1 MTPLLRR
8 VAILLAVIVH
18 AILFAAPWIAPYD
31 PSVQHRDAPLRPPT
45 AVHLVDAEGRWH
57 GRPFVC
63 AQAPAAGSV
72 ASVREDCS
80 VTFPINAWVRRSAPV
95 GFLTRTATHLFGVD
109 EPGHL
114 FLLGT
119 DEFGRDVFSRL
130 LVGARISIVMA
141 VSAAALAIALALV
154 GGSVAGYAGGLA
166 DFVLSAI
173 TEIVLALPWLYL
185 ILAVRAALPL
195 VLTPGQAMVLIVLL
209 LGSIGW
215 ARPGRL
221 VRAAVAS
228 TRTHDYVAAA
238 RTAGAST
245 PYVLRRHVWPEL
257 SGLLATAA
265 LILVRQ
271 FVMAETTLSLFG
283 LGIPEPTPSWGTMLA
298 AALRPQV
305 LTETWWLLAPVA
317 GLVGV
322 CVMYYVLDRALR
334 PAPRHDRI

>member
-1 MTPLLRR
+1 MTPRLRR
-8 VAILLAVIVH
+8 AVILLAVIVH

-31 PSVQHRDAPLRPPT
+31 PAVQHRDVPLRPPT
-45 AVHLVDAEGRWH
+45 RVHLVDADGRWH
-57 GRPFVC
+57 ARPFVC
-63 AQAPAAGSV
+63 AHTQAAGGL
-72 ASVREDCS
+72 AGPGEDCS
-80 VTFPINAWVRRSAPV
+80 IRFPIRAFVRRSTSS
-95 GFLTRTATHLFGVD
+95 GFLTRTATRLVGVD

-119 DEFGRDVFSRL
+119 DEYGRDVWSRL
-130 LVGARISIVMA
+130 LVGARISIFMA
-141 VSAAALAIALALV
+141 VAAACLAIALALV
-154 GGSVAGYAGGLA
+154 GGSVAGYAGGA
-166 DFVLSAI
+166 PDAVLSAI

-195 VLTPGQAMVLIVLL
+195 VLAPGHAMVLIVILL
-209 LGSIGW
+209 AGIGW

-228 TRTHDYVAAA
+228 TRTRDYIAAA

-265 LILVRQ
+265 LILIRQ

-283 LGIPEPTPSWGTMLA
+283 VGIPEPMPSWGAMLA
-298 AALRPQV
+298 AALRPQA
-305 LTETWWLLAPVA
+305 LTETWWLLSPVA

-334 PAPRHDRI
+334 PASRHHRI

>member
-8 VAILLAVIVH
+8 AVILLAVIVH
-18 AILFAAPWIAPYD
+18 AVLLAAPWIAPYD
-31 PSVQHRDAPLRPPT
+31 PAVQHRDAPLRPPT
-45 AVHLVDAEGRWH
+45 RVHLVDADGQWH
-57 GRPFVC
+57 ARPFVC
-63 AQAPAAGSV
+63 AQTRAAAGPG
-72 ASVREDCS
+72 EDCS
-80 VTFPINAWVRRSAPV
+80 VRFPIRALVRRSTS
-95 GFLTRTATHLFGVD
+95 GFLTKTTTRLFGVD
-109 EPGHL
+109 EPGDL

-119 DEFGRDVFSRL
+119 DEYGRDVWSRL
-130 LVGARISIVMA
+130 LVGARISIFMA
-141 VSAAALAIALALV
+141 VSAAGIAIALALV
-154 GGSVAGYAGGLA
+154 GGSVAGYAGGVPDA
-166 DFVLSAI
+166 VLSAI

-195 VLTPGQAMVLIVLL
+195 VLAPGQAMGLIVILL
-209 LGSIGW
+209 AGIGW

-228 TRTHDYVAAA
+228 TRTRDYIAAA

-265 LILVRQ
+265 LILIRQ
-271 FVMAETTLSLFG
+271 FVMAETALSLFG
-283 LGIPEPTPSWGTMLA
+283 LGIPEPMPSWGAMLA
-298 AALRPQV
+298 AALRPQA
-305 LTETWWLLAPVA
+305 LTETWWLLSPVA

-334 PAPRHDRI
+334 PASRHHRI

>member
-1 MTPLLRR
+1 M
-8 VAILLAVIVH
+8 VH

-31 PSVQHRDAPLRPPT
+31 PAVQHRDAPLRPPT

-57 GRPFVC
+57 TRPFVC
-63 AQAPAAGSV
+63 AQTPDRGAV
-72 ASVREDCS
+72 ARIREDCS
-80 VTFPINAWVRRSAPV
+80 VRFPIRALVRRSAPV
-95 GFLTRTATHLFGVD
+95 GFLTEDRYHLFGAE

-130 LVGARISIVMA
+130 LVGARISIIMA

-154 GGSVAGYAGGLA
+154 GGSVAGYAGGVA
-166 DFVLSAI
+166 DSVLSAT

-195 VLTPGQAMVLIVLL
+195 VLTPAQAMVLIVVL
-209 LGSIGW
+209 LGGIGW

-245 PYVLRRHVWPEL
+245 PYILRRHVWPEL

-265 LILVRQ
+265 SILIRQ

-283 LGIPEPTPSWGTMLA
+283 LGIPEPMPSWGTMLA

-305 LTETWWLLAPVA
+305 VTETWWLLAPVA

-334 PAPRHDRI
+334 PAPRHNRI